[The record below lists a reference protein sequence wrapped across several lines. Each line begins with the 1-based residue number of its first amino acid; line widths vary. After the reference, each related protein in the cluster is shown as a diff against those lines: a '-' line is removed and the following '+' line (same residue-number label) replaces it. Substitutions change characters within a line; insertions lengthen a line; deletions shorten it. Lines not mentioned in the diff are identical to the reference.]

1 MNKQSRVI
9 AEVEDFI
16 KRVHDGDLV
25 ISPKAAQMVMILP
38 TGKKR
43 LLGLTSK
50 RKRNLADLLGWA
62 MAAYQFRKDVDSL
75 PSQLQIAYEF
85 LDMIE
90 RARAYGVIIEQNLTN
105 KLKGCVEQNKRL
117 KDNQQKLG
125 TQISKLKKENKELHK
140 ALGRFGDRSE
150 VIEE

>member
-75 PSQLQIAYEF
+75 PSQLQIAYEL

-90 RARAYGVIIEQNLTN
+90 RARAYGVIIEKNLTN
-105 KLKGCVEQNKRL
+105 KLKGCLEQNKRL
-117 KDNQQKLG
+117 KDKQQKLE
-125 TQISKLKKENKELHK
+125 TELLKLTKENVELHK
-140 ALGRFGDRSE
+140 ALDTFGGRSNVSE
-150 VIEE
+150 E